1 MSLENVQL
9 KREKGMIE
17 NDLLKTQVKT
27 HEHIFFNLYSNFS
40 PKSIVFNVCGHV
52 LIPSQASLKKSQ
64 FQADQVETLTAENTK
79 IINMQVS
86 SVCVCG
92 RGLFFFYEKNSFV
105 KVTMVVTGF
114 MMLFSS
120 FTERKTLTQKSRCW
134 KVGFTK
140 RF

>member
-27 HEHIFFNLYSNFS
+27 HEYIFFNLHSNFS
-40 PKSIVFNVCGHV
+40 PESIVFNGCGHM
-52 LIPSQASLKKSQ
+52 LISSQASLKKSQ

-86 SVCVCG
+86 SVCVWAWA
-92 RGLFFFYEKNSFV
+92 FF
-105 KVTMVVTGF
+105 
-114 MMLFSS
+114 
-120 FTERKTLTQKSRCW
+120 
-134 KVGFTK
+134 
-140 RF
+140 